1 MPITQEEKRYLE
13 TFYKNY
19 LHSVDFKELTSIYS
33 RHYSI
38 GRLSNKLNDKFIL
51 ISLVAFLTN
60 AAKKKTPDDDPYVV
74 LKKVLIEGHCD
85 TYLKPLCILVKDLM
99 YGCSEFDSCG
109 CKSTKEIVEK
119 INELYKELL
128 PF

>member
-1 MPITQEEKRYLE
+1 MSITNEEKRYLE
-13 TFYKNY
+13 TFHKHY
-19 LHSVDFKELTSIYS
+19 LHSVDFKELNSIYN
-33 RHYSI
+33 RHFSI
-38 GRLSNKLNDKFIL
+38 GRLGSKLNDKFIL
-51 ISLVAFLTN
+51 ISLTAFLTN
-60 AAKKKTPDDDPYVV
+60 AAKKKTPDADPYIV
-74 LKKVLIEGHCD
+74 LKKVLTVDQCD

-109 CKSTKEIVEK
+109 CKSTKEVIEK